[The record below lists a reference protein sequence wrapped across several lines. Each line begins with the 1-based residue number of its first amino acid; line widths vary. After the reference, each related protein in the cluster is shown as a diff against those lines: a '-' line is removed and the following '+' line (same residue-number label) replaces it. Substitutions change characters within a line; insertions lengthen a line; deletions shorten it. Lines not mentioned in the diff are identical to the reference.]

1 MFGRGGVHGI
11 GHPILLGL
19 SEMVHQQIPRDRRDP
34 GNECTLA
41 MVIARES
48 AVHLDEDLL
57 GEVLGI
63 IGGAG
68 EAVTEVVN
76 APIIGLHDFL
86 PGSGVAG
93 NTSPNQHRN
102 DLDVFHLHSPEIALL
117 RLGLNV

>member
-1 MFGRGGVHGI
+1 
-11 GHPILLGL
+11 
-19 SEMVHQQIPRDRRDP
+19 
-34 GNECTLA
+34 
-41 MVIARES
+41 MVIARKG

-63 IGGAG
+63 VGGAG
-68 EAVTEVVN
+68 EAVTDVVD
-76 APIIGLHDFL
+76 APIVSLHDFL
-86 PGSGVAG
+86 PGGGVAG